1 MSTWL
6 MGKGLPGKE
15 TFWILF
21 VLGFGWLLSIYLVD
35 QWHFAVSLIA
45 AVYSHSSDYFLRS
58 TMQSFLRV
66 QNGRL

>member
-1 MSTWL
+1 

-21 VLGFGWLLSIYLVD
+21 VLGFGWLLSIYLVV

-45 AVYSHSSDYFLRS
+45 AVYPHSSDNFLRS
-58 TMQSFLRV
+58 TGQLFLRV
-66 QNGRL
+66 QNSRS